1 MTGAAGTIASGAAG
15 GNPPAGSEAFERTA
29 AEYDLIVELSY
40 AWYYSRIHALIAREV
55 IRPFRPREVLDLG
68 CGTGFQSYL
77 HGAAGASAVGVDVAP
92 GLMDAARRKS
102 FVRDADGGIE
112 IFSVHFDFVRRYN
125 GAIADWVGPA
135 TVPVRPTF
143 CAARA
148 GALPFQAA
156 RFDHINMVGTLSY
169 LDDGDA
175 ALAEISR
182 VLRPGGTAFIEVESR
197 WSLERLWQ
205 LVAWLRG
212 SSKVRKLAGGNGEA
226 LGQLLLRRP
235 FESVTAAFPFNAF
248 GEITPVRS
256 RYYTATD
263 LKRRLAAMGLRVRRR
278 WPIHSATNLIPW
290 SRLDRR
296 HPSRRL
302 RRLFSILAA
311 VEEWAP
317 WLPPGIGMAV
327 LAEKTPLDFR
337 F

>member
-1 MTGAAGTIASGAAG
+1 MTEAAGTIVSEPDAEARRTGI
-15 GNPPAGSEAFERTA
+15 EAFERTV

-40 AWYYSRIHALIAREV
+40 AWYYSRLHALIAREV

-77 HGAAGASAVGVDVAP
+77 HGAAGAATVGVDVAL
-92 GLMDAARRKS
+92 GLMDAARRKA
-102 FVRDADGGIE
+102 FVRDDDGGIE

-125 GAIADWVGPA
+125 QAIADWVGPA
-135 TVPVRPTF
+135 AVPVRPRF

-148 GALPFQAA
+148 GALPFQTA
-156 RFDHINMVGTLSY
+156 RFDHVNMVGTLSY
-169 LDDGDA
+169 LDDGDT

-197 WSLERLWQ
+197 WSPERLWQ

-212 SSKVRKLAGGNGEA
+212 TGRNGISPEGNGTA
-226 LGQLLLRRP
+226 LAQLLLRRP
-235 FESVTAAFPFNAF
+235 TESVTAAFPFNAF

-256 RYYTATD
+256 RYYTAID
-263 LKRRLAAMGLRVRRR
+263 LKRRLSRMGLRVRRR
-278 WPIHSATNLIPW
+278 WPIHSTTNIIPW
-290 SRLDRR
+290 AWLDRR

-302 RRLFSILAA
+302 RRLFGILAA
-311 VEEWAP
+311 VEERAP
-317 WLPPGIGMAV
+317 RVLPGIGLAV
-327 LAEKTPLDFR
+327 LAEKKTLDFE